1 MLRTLSVVFRVL
13 GWAAVILGI
22 LAAVLIWFV
31 PRETLTTWQLVGPQN
46 DLILSSLF
54 SLIMGIFYGIL
65 FLAISEGI
73 LVFLAIEENTRKVR
87 DLLEKK

>member
-1 MLRTLSVVFRVL
+1 MLRTVSVIFRVL
-13 GWAAVILGI
+13 GWASVVLGV

-31 PRETLTTWQLVGPQN
+31 PKDLLTSWQLLKPES

-54 SLIMGIFYGIL
+54 SLIVGVFYGIL
-65 FLAISEGI
+65 FLAGSEGI